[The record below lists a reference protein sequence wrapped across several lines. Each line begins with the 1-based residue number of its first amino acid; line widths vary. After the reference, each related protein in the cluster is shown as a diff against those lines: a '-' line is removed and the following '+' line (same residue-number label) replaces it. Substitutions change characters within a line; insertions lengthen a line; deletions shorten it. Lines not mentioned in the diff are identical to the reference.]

1 MGVRTAIQI
10 FSPPVTAALSF
21 LKDQAGHTCDTKF
34 ANVAPTVE
42 FMTNMYRW
50 FVLMDVSNCEQHIH
64 QNNPD
69 TRQFSDAEDPR
80 LHWLELVFLE
90 YIEMLKEASSPENF
104 LTKETYHALVFTTV
118 SNVQC
123 IQFLLNE
130 CDFTFVLTRKFSSN
144 PIESLFRFLR
154 RTAGCNDVMDV
165 RSAVS
170 GLEKILKTG
179 IVASSD
185 RSNVNSST
193 SFCSSRAVSGSE
205 VRGSTAA
212 VCANAKRAQQ
222 VLREVCLSSKPF
234 LPTPDM
240 AATPLVGGY
249 IARVVSERN
258 ASVSSQANDCLEYT
272 YEAGLLIF
280 VARVEASHLSFQV
293 ALRVVCVWCSSM
305 VPNRWCHY
313 NAAYKTKVV
322 LATESSSNIQAGQDF
337 GVDKNMCNTG
347 ALQRGTTA

>member
-1 MGVRTAIQI
+1 MQQGSLVKPVRFPIRKHVYPTNIEKMGVRTAIQI

-21 LKDQAGHTCDTKF
+21 LKDQAVHTCDTKF
-34 ANVAPTVE
+34 ANVAPTME

-69 TRQFSDAEDPR
+69 TRQFSDTKDPR

-90 YIEMLKEASSPENF
+90 YIELLKEASSPENF

-130 CDFTFVLTRKFSSN
+130 CDFTFVLTRKFSSD
-144 PIESLFRFLR
+144 PIESLFGFLR

-179 IVASSD
+179 IVTSSD

-205 VRGSTAA
+205 VHLCGDWAPWEQFRWWSIQGKLTASYY
-212 VCANAKRAQQ
+212 
-222 VLREVCLSSKPF
+222 LFE
-234 LPTPDM
+234 
-240 AATPLVGGY
+240 
-249 IARVVSERN
+249 E
-258 ASVSSQANDCLEYT
+258 
-272 YEAGLLIF
+272 
-280 VARVEASHLSFQV
+280 
-293 ALRVVCVWCSSM
+293 
-305 VPNRWCHY
+305 
-313 NAAYKTKVV
+313 
-322 LATESSSNIQAGQDF
+322 
-337 GVDKNMCNTG
+337 
-347 ALQRGTTA
+347 